1 MRYGLVSDSWDQEE
15 VKAINN
21 VIKSGIYTYKGK
33 YVREFEKKFAKY
45 FNSKYAV
52 MVNSGSSANLI
63 AIASASPPDL
73 ANLTAPAHGFILINS
88 LAK

>member
-1 MRYGLVSDSWDQEE
+1 MRYSLVSDSWDQEE

-33 YVREFEKKFAKY
+33 YVKEFEKKFAKY
-45 FNSKYAV
+45 FNSKFAV

-63 AIASASPPDL
+63 AIVSLFKKTLRHGDEVIVPGL
-73 ANLTAPAHGFILINS
+73 A
-88 LAK
+88 